1 MTWQPNPRVV
11 IGGRDYTGDT
21 VGRVSAQRGRRD
33 VDSAASAASAQV
45 TLRDADG
52 KGFEVRV
59 GEPLELWLDDSSGT
73 SVQVFG
79 GQVQE
84 LSLSTVAIG
93 GGDALVVWQVSASGP
108 FARLNRRSVL
118 AGGRPAENDGERVAA
133 AISAGLGVAWEEY
146 SASQTWA
153 QVNGATTWQTL
164 DPGFDATLIDAGVY
178 GLAALGSADAG
189 YGPLSVAQDAA
200 FSARGVLYE
209 TRDGFI
215 GYADAN
221 RRQTAGAG
229 TALEIPTSTLSQSG
243 LGFRQILTS
252 LVNRATVAYSGGAVT
267 VSDDD
272 SVREYGVW
280 QTELTTQLATLASG
294 SAVAAEI
301 VNDRASPAFEV
312 DEVQVQ
318 MVRAGDGLRDALLEV
333 EPNDYVRITGMPG
346 GLPTDDLLGFVES
359 VGWSSDEF
367 TTLLTLGVSDA
378 VLSIGA
384 VRWSAV
390 GTAVTW
396 ASIGTAVK
404 WPDARSL

>member
-52 KGFEVRV
+52 EGFEVRV

-84 LSLSTVAIG
+84 LALSTVATG

>member
-301 VNDRASPAFEV
+301 VNDRAFPAFEV